1 MTTTPA
7 WLQGP
12 ALERSQL
19 PQLIQELRD
28 ALIHYPTTAAGF
40 IQDVT
45 LQHQAAY
52 SAGDVTAK
60 DLIQRTIKTL
70 DAPDSIAIFYVTAS
84 TMDVLDHLGTQM
96 SADDFKEVIETV
108 CDQPHLTAKPTLVL
122 SERPLPYAIAQ
133 GQPLGLPNGTPD
145 ETEALTQL
153 AHGILIPH
161 ISADPEILQAYL
173 ISPQGTIRK
182 TTRYQRKL
190 RLLVLVATLLHFQ
203 SQGSLITPSDKT
215 VTLTDP
221 STQTS
226 KRSADTAATPVRF
239 LDLRKVRTANS
250 QEVREAQKKQRRYG
264 TSHRFMVS
272 GHLRKQPYGPGRSK
286 TRLIYIEPYIKG
298 ADGTPLIIRPDVKI
312 L

>member
-1 MTTTPA
+1 MNVTTPA
-7 WLQGP
+7 WLEGP
-12 ALERSQL
+12 ALERHQL
-19 PQLIQELRD
+19 PELIQQLRD
-28 ALIHYPTTAAGF
+28 SLIHYPTTAAGF
-40 IQDVT
+40 IQDVC
-45 LQHQAAY
+45 LQHQKAY

-60 DLIQRTIKTL
+60 DLINRTIQQI
-70 DAPDSIAIFYVTAS
+70 DAPDSIAMYYVTAS

-108 CDQPHLTAKPTLVL
+108 CDQPHLTTKPTLVL
-122 SERPLPYAIAQ
+122 SERPLPYAMAQ
-133 GQPLGLPNGTPD
+133 GQPLGLSGGTSD
-145 ETEALTQL
+145 DTEALTQL

-161 ISADPEILQAYL
+161 MSANPEILQAYL
-173 ISPQGTIRK
+173 ISPKGTIRK

-203 SQGSLITPSDKT
+203 SQGSLITPSDET
-215 VTLTDP
+215 VTLTGS

-226 KRSADTAATPVRF
+226 KRSADTIAPVRF
-239 LDLRKVRTANS
+239 LDLRQVRTASS
-250 QEVREAQKKQRRYG
+250 QEVREAQEKQRSYG
-264 TSHRFMVS
+264 TSHRFIVS

-312 L
+312 V